1 MGTCQ
6 IDDKEHIQYI
16 KNIKAINDLLNDEEL
31 NSIKKETMT
40 YSDLNYYVVLIQK
53 NYRRYISKKK
63 YKNILMNKLEHKKDI
78 LKSFVVFKESWELYF
93 NTGTEFE
100 FSFKGIQALL
110 NSLVEIYN
118 NYFNPDYGN
127 SNIKK
132 LTIQQIKN
140 FNFGSLMKKE
150 YRICVWIYL
159 KKSFYLGD
167 KIENKIG
174 NQNIFV
180 EELEYDNI
188 SNTNLNNS
196 FEDSPRNQDKK
207 IKTYNDLL
215 KEDDIFDKKNKNN
228 NSNNLYQNN
237 YNTSSNI
244 INLVEIDD
252 SKSKIDFNDDNNSEK
267 SSNNNLISYIRP
279 KKMESNI
286 KKTVIH
292 KYNLNNF
299 KKLLNKSQ
307 SIKTTNKLS
316 YSKSQSK
323 KIDTNNFENL
333 SLIENKIPLFILDS
347 DKYQDVPYFLRY
359 LHEIKIIQE
368 KSCISKSFEEI
379 DTNIIFSGSF
389 NAEKNIKE
397 GLGLEYMINKLKG
410 RIYKYCGYYFNGK
423 FHGIG
428 MLAKSINESYY
439 GEFRKGKKCGYGYFY
454 TDNFTYSGFFKDDLF
469 EGYGEIHFKGKY
481 SYCGIWKNGLRHGF
495 GFYLTSDGA
504 TFCGEFN
511 NGHINGNGC
520 FKWPEGQ
527 MYYGSWD
534 NDLMDGYGEYYY
546 KNGDKFIGYYKK
558 DLKHGKGTYY
568 FKNGVVLKG
577 KWIKGKKEG
586 EFNLKTPFSN
596 SKSEIILRYENDIQ
610 LKN

>member
-6 IDDKEHIQYI
+6 IDDKEHLQYI

-323 KIDTNNFENL
+323 KLDTNNFENL

-368 KSCISKSFEEI
+368 KSCISKSFE
-379 DTNIIFSGSF
+379 
-389 NAEKNIKE
+389 
-397 GLGLEYMINKLKG
+397 
-410 RIYKYCGYYFNGK
+410 
-423 FHGIG
+423 
-428 MLAKSINESYY
+428 
-439 GEFRKGKKCGYGYFY
+439 
-454 TDNFTYSGFFKDDLF
+454 
-469 EGYGEIHFKGKY
+469 
-481 SYCGIWKNGLRHGF
+481 
-495 GFYLTSDGA
+495 
-504 TFCGEFN
+504 
-511 NGHINGNGC
+511 
-520 FKWPEGQ
+520 
-527 MYYGSWD
+527 
-534 NDLMDGYGEYYY
+534 
-546 KNGDKFIGYYKK
+546 
-558 DLKHGKGTYY
+558 
-568 FKNGVVLKG
+568 
-577 KWIKGKKEG
+577 
-586 EFNLKTPFSN
+586 
-596 SKSEIILRYENDIQ
+596 
-610 LKN
+610 

>member
-6 IDDKEHIQYI
+6 IDDKEHKQYI
-16 KNIKAINDLLNDEEL
+16 KNIQAINDLLNDEEL
-31 NSIKKETMT
+31 NTIKQETMT
-40 YSDLNYYVVLIQK
+40 YSDLNYYIILIQK
-53 NYRRYISKKK
+53 NFRRYLSKKK
-63 YKNILMNKLEHKKDI
+63 YKEILMNKLEHKKEI

-100 FSFKGIQALL
+100 FSFKGIQSLL
-110 NSLVEIYN
+110 NSLIEIYN

-127 SNIKK
+127 YNLKK

-140 FNFGSLMKKE
+140 FNFSSLMKKE
-150 YRICVWIYL
+150 FRICVWIYL

-167 KIENKIG
+167 KLENKIG
-174 NQNIFV
+174 NINIFV
-180 EELEYDNI
+180 EELEEENVV
-188 SNTNLNNS
+188 NPNLNNS
-196 FEDSPRNQDKK
+196 FEDSPRNHDKK
-207 IKTYNDLL
+207 LKTYNDLL
-215 KEDDIFDKKNKNN
+215 GDGDFIEKKKRKKSDNPG
-228 NSNNLYQNN
+228 
-237 YNTSSNI
+237 I
-244 INLVEIDD
+244 INLVEIESNT
-252 SKSKIDFNDDNNSEK
+252 SKSRIDAEEGIFSEK
-267 SSNNNLISYIRP
+267 SSKSINFRKAQESD
-279 KKMESNI
+279 KKLSFIHPIKSENNI

-292 KYNLNNF
+292 KYNKNEF
-299 KKLLNKSQ
+299 KKLLNKSE
-307 SIKTTNKLS
+307 STSTLNNTT
-316 YSKSQSK
+316 YTRMHSK
-323 KIDTNNFENL
+323 KFDNFENNN
-333 SLIENKIPLFILDS
+333 IEGKIPLFILDS

-368 KSCISKSFEEI
+368 KSCISKSYEER

-410 RIYKYCGYYFNGK
+410 RIYKYCGYYLNGQ
-423 FHGIG
+423 FHGLG
-428 MLAKSINESYY
+428 MLAKSGNECYY
-439 GEFRKGKKCGYGYFY
+439 GEFRKGRKCGYGFFY
-454 TDNFTYSGFFKDDLF
+454 TDNFTYNGFFKDDLF

-481 SYCGIWKNGLRHGF
+481 SYCGIWKNGLRHGI

-511 NGHINGNGC
+511 EGHISGNGC

-527 MYYGSWD
+527 MYYGMWD
-534 NDLMDGYGEYYY
+534 NDLMDGYGEYHY
-546 KNGDKFIGYYKK
+546 KNGDKFVGYYKK
-558 DLKHGKGTYY
+558 DLKHGKGKYY

-586 EFNLKTPFSN
+586 EFILTSTASN
-596 SKSEIILRYENDIQ
+596 NKNEIILRYENDVQ

>member
-31 NSIKKETMT
+31 NSIKQETMT
-40 YSDLNYYVVLIQK
+40 YSDLNYYIVLIQK

-118 NYFNPDYGN
+118 NYFNPDFGN
-127 SNIKK
+127 SKIKK

-180 EELEYDNI
+180 EELEDDNI

-207 IKTYNDLL
+207 LKTYNDLL
-215 KEDDIFDKKNKNN
+215 GDNDFFEKKNQTNTFNLNQNN
-228 NSNNLYQNN
+228 NNN
-237 YNTSSNI
+237 SNI

-252 SKSKIDFNDDNNSEK
+252 SKSKIDFDDNNSDI
-267 SSNNNLISYIRP
+267 SSNNNLKQISLKS
-279 KKMESNI
+279 KKKDNNL

-307 SIKTTNKLS
+307 SIRTNQKLS
-316 YSKSQSK
+316 FSKFQSK
-323 KIDTNNFENL
+323 KNDFENL
-333 SLIENKIPLFILDS
+333 SLIENKVPLFILDS

-397 GLGLEYMINKLKG
+397 GLGLEYMVNKLKG
-410 RIYKYCGYYFNGK
+410 RIYKYCGYYFNGN

-428 MLAKSINESYY
+428 MLAKNGNESYY
-439 GEFRKGKKCGYGYFY
+439 GEFRKGKKCG
-454 TDNFTYSGFFKDDLF
+454 
-469 EGYGEIHFKGKY
+469 
-481 SYCGIWKNGLRHGF
+481 
-495 GFYLTSDGA
+495 
-504 TFCGEFN
+504 
-511 NGHINGNGC
+511 
-520 FKWPEGQ
+520 
-527 MYYGSWD
+527 
-534 NDLMDGYGEYYY
+534 
-546 KNGDKFIGYYKK
+546 
-558 DLKHGKGTYY
+558 
-568 FKNGVVLKG
+568 
-577 KWIKGKKEG
+577 
-586 EFNLKTPFSN
+586 
-596 SKSEIILRYENDIQ
+596 
-610 LKN
+610 